1 MEKYH
6 GQKVQR
12 FSIRK
17 YSFGAASVAIAA
29 FMMFGGAATVQA
41 HEQGTS
47 ATATS
52 EQPASDVEQP
62 ATSVTVTKADTS
74 KLEAAITRME
84 TALEKAGVSE
94 KTAATIEN
102 AKAELAKAQSFLS
115 NEKATQAEVDK
126 ATREL
131 KNKAFVIESMPKAS
145 TDKKENKNQDSRNGQ
160 AIPGQGESGFR
171 ATPTGVGEQAAEGPT
186 SNNKRGVGAN
196 PTDNVISSLK
206 INLGILI
213 SLPQMLKQNPQR
225 LKINIQEIAL
235 ILQTQIPKS

>member
-1 MEKYH
+1 MHSRMEKYH

-126 ATREL
+126 ATR
-131 KNKAFVIESMPKAS
+131 
-145 TDKKENKNQDSRNGQ
+145 
-160 AIPGQGESGFR
+160 
-171 ATPTGVGEQAAEGPT
+171 
-186 SNNKRGVGAN
+186 
-196 PTDNVISSLK
+196 
-206 INLGILI
+206 
-213 SLPQMLKQNPQR
+213 
-225 LKINIQEIAL
+225 
-235 ILQTQIPKS
+235 